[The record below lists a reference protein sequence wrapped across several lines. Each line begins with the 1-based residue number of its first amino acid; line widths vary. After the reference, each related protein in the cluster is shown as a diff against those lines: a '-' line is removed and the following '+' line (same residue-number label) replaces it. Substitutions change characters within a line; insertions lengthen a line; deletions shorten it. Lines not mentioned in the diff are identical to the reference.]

1 VFLRR
6 LGEQVDQKT
15 ALAPRRRL
23 GGYGEQGGQFCP
35 GAWTPRRRL
44 GDTLRTL
51 QGLTT
56 SFEWHLGGGALD
68 RPVLGPNCPMWRYSA
83 PTVEFQ
89 RSYPTVKSNGLSIVY
104 PDKTATFYPTTLL
117 NGGLQIPILAG
128 RMKVGRTQ
136 EVYPSVE
143 THLQ

>member
-1 VFLRR
+1 MKTIS
-6 LGEQVDQKT
+6 EDQKVSSKVQDMKKRAAT
-15 ALAPRRRL
+15 CEQPSATRRTVR
-23 GGYGEQGGQFCP
+23 C
-35 GAWTPRRRL
+35 TSK
-44 GDTLRTL
+44 

-89 RSYPTVKSNGLSIVY
+89 WSYPTVKSNGLSIVY